1 MEYVNANMRSA
12 QGFKDSVYQ
21 GAAQKMKEK
30 FRIKAFPKDAA
41 YLNIAIANYVV
52 LEIVCG
58 LGHATGEWAKSGNS
72 QTPLATQQIHVGDDE
87 PSQFMDIGADG
98 SIPTEWSDMQVM
110 EDSTTTTKKPLPS
123 SSKGGGIKRKC
134 KTSGIDQDIREC
146 ISLMADS
153 VNEVAN
159 AIKSSTSPQQI
170 RNMYTE
176 LIIAEEFLPSMEK
189 KMIDIHYV
197 WHNYS
202 FDSHILENRG
212 IKVSGFHAD
221 TMHLAR
227 LWDSSRRIDG
237 GYSLEA
243 LTSDPIVMSGTGF
256 HTVYEFM
263 GKISMK
269 SLFRKRKVKKDG
281 SEGKS
286 ITIAPVEH
294 LQRKELIPWICYSVL
309 DSINTLKLYESLKAK
324 LEAMDWVFY
333 GICKGSMYEFYEEY

>member
-1 MEYVNANMRSA
+1 MISSQTEMNGSSKPKRKNFIWSLKPEWITGLLQIMMEYVNANMRSA

-30 FRIKAFPKDAA
+30 FGIEVTGVSWDETKKMIVMGQEEYASHIQAFPKDTV
-41 YLNIAIANYVV
+41 YLNIAIANYVE

-87 PSQFMDIGADG
+87 PSQFMDIGVDG
-98 SIPTEWSDMQVM
+98 SMPTEWSDMQVM

-123 SSKGGGIKRKC
+123 SSKGGGIKRKS

-176 LIIAEEFLPSMEK
+176 LMFELKDIPGFSEEE
-189 KMIDIHYV
+189 V
-197 WHNYS
+197 
-202 FDSHILENRG
+202 
-212 IKVSGFHAD
+212 D
-221 TMHLAR
+221 TIYDNL
-227 LWDSSRRIDG
+227 SKNP
-237 GYSLEA
+237 
-243 LTSDPIVMSGTGF
+243 T
-256 HTVYEFM
+256 
-263 GKISMK
+263 
-269 SLFRKRKVKKDG
+269 
-281 SEGKS
+281 
-286 ITIAPVEH
+286 
-294 LQRKELIPWICYSVL
+294 LIPSFL
-309 DSINTLKLYESLKAK
+309 SKPADSKARWMRK
-324 LEAMDWVFY
+324 AL
-333 GICKGSMYEFYEEY
+333 